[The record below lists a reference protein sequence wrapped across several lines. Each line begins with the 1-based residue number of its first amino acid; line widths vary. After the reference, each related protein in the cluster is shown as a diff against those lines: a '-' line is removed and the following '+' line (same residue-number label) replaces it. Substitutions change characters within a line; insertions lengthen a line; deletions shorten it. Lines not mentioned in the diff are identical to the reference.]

1 LFVIAY
7 WNDEKFPE
15 SSPELDA
22 LLEQELKDFH
32 WID

>member
-15 SSPELDA
+15 SPELDA
-22 LLEQELKDFH
+22 LLEQELKAFH